1 MLSRFFN
8 QLTNPSL
15 GIVKASLVAGLLS
28 GLVAIPSTQARQI
41 DEGIEYQL
49 VTPPVRTA
57 SESKI
62 EVVELFWYGCPHCS
76 SFEPKFKG
84 WKKKQ
89 AENVEVTRIPAV
101 FPNRP
106 VWELHARAFYTAELL
121 GVLDKIHEPLFS
133 AIHKDRKKYGKVL
146 FDKNSLAEFFEKF
159 GVDKTTFNDTMY
171 SFGVQM
177 KVNRAKDLTRRYGID
192 GVPTLI
198 IEGRY
203 RTHASL
209 TNGQDGMLRV
219 TDFLI
224 KKVSSSKK

>member
-1 MLSRFFN
+1 MFSRIIN
-8 QLTNPSL
+8 QLTNPAS
-15 GIVKASLVAGLLS
+15 GVVKAALVAGLLS
-28 GLVAIPSTQARQI
+28 SMATIPTAQARQI

-49 VTPPVRTA
+49 VTPPVRTTSA
-57 SESKI
+57 NKI
-62 EVVELFWYGCPHCS
+62 EVVELFWYGCPHCH
-76 SFEPKFKG
+76 SFEPKFNA

-89 AENVEVTRIPAV
+89 ADNVEVIRIPAI

-121 GVLDKIHEPLFS
+121 GILDKIHEPLFN
-133 AIHKDRKKYGKVL
+133 AIHQDRKKYGKVL
-146 FDKNSLAEFFEKF
+146 FDKNSLAEFFEKY

-177 KVNRAKDLTRRYGID
+177 KVNRAKDLTHRYRID

-198 IEGRY
+198 IDGRY

-209 TNGQDGMLRV
+209 TNGQDGMLKV

-224 KKVSSSKK
+224 KKGSDPKK